1 MKKLIVVLFLL
12 LSGCVNAKND
22 YIIQIID
29 SQSHSEIIRE
39 YKNSMKDWGYKITY
53 IENDDISTNA
63 DLIICLDNSYKAI
76 KDKPVIAAFID
87 KDFQADNVTG
97 IYKSDNQNQIGY
109 TLALLSDKVFLGE
122 TDVSEIPI
130 ETLD

>member
-1 MKKLIVVLFLL
+1 MKKLTLILFLL
-12 LSGCVNAKND
+12 LSACVNAKND
-22 YIIQIID
+22 YVVQIID
-29 SQSHSEIIRE
+29 SQAHSKIINE
-39 YKNSMKDWGYKITY
+39 YKKSMKEWGYKITY
-53 IENDDISTNA
+53 IENDNISTNA
-63 DLIICLDNSYKAI
+63 DLIICLDDSYKLI

-97 IYKSDNQNQIGY
+97 IYKSNNQEQIGY

-122 TDVSEIPI
+122 TDVDEIPI